1 MQRKAS
7 LFICDTIH
15 SLLFY
20 FINSSAYS
28 FNFILNK
35 IMYLCLNILFNEG
48 NKVALIL
55 QVGYVHVCMSNMLCE
70 ILEQLKSH

>member
-15 SLLFY
+15 FLLFY

-35 IMYLCLNILFNEG
+35 IMYLSLNILFNEG
-48 NKVALIL
+48 NEVALIL
-55 QVGYVHVCMSNMLCE
+55 QVGNVCMSYMLCE

>member
-15 SLLFY
+15 SLY

-35 IMYLCLNILFNEG
+35 IMYLSLNILFNEG
-48 NKVALIL
+48 NEVALIL
-55 QVGYVHVCMSNMLCE
+55 QVGYVCMSNMLCE